1 VILTGLRI
9 VFLIGLLGAVMWLG
23 YLSWMTG
30 ADE

>member
-1 VILTGLRI
+1 